1 MPDPATKQHED
12 TPQARK
18 TAFVLAGGG
27 SLGAVQVGMLKAL
40 CDGGIAPDLVV
51 GASVGAINAAY
62 FAASPDA
69 AGIARLERIWLG
81 LRGAD
86 VFPFSMLGTALCLF
100 GRREHLAFPHRL
112 RTLIETELPYQRLED
127 APLPCH
133 VVATDVLDGTEVT
146 LSRGDAA
153 QALLAS
159 AAIPAVF
166 PFVTIA
172 GRALMDGGI
181 ASNTPISAAFALGA
195 TRVIV
200 LPTGLPCALQ
210 VPPRGA
216 IAMALHALNLLSMRQ
231 LLADVDRFAGRCELV
246 VVPPLCPLVTNTYDF
261 SRTPE
266 LIERAESATRHWL
279 QQGMQVH
286 DARWALLPHRHRAD
300 MTRA

>member
-1 MPDPATKQHED
+1 MSPRQD
-12 TPQARK
+12 RK

-40 CDGGIAPDLVV
+40 CEGNIAPDLVV

-62 FAASPDA
+62 YAASPDA

-81 LRGAD
+81 LRSVD
-86 VFPFSMLGTALCLF
+86 IFPFSMLGTAMCLA
-100 GRREHLAFPHRL
+100 GRRDHLAFPHRL
-112 RTLIETELPYQRLED
+112 RTLIESELPYRRLED

-133 VVATDVLDGTEVT
+133 VVATDVLEGTEVT
-146 LSRGDAA
+146 LSTGDAA

-166 PFVTIA
+166 PWVSIA

-200 LPTGLPCALQ
+200 LPTGLPCALHK
-210 VPPRGA
+210 PPRGA
-216 IAMALHALNLLSMRQ
+216 IAIALHALNLLSMRQ
-231 LLADVDRFAGRCELV
+231 LLADVDRFADRCELV
-246 VVPPLCPLVTNTYDF
+246 VIPPLCPLGTHTYDF
-261 SRTPE
+261 SKTAE
-266 LIERAESATRHWL
+266 LIQRAETDTRRWL
-279 QQGMQVH
+279 QEGMQNH
-286 DARWALLPHRHRAD
+286 DPRWALLPHRHRA
-300 MTRA
+300 A